1 MGPLLLPL
9 LLILAFLVGIAGVV
23 GLGGTGVV
31 LLFWSL
37 RGRTRSTAWRVVGV
51 LAASAM
57 LVTAFGCLLPLIV
70 SLAQVFYD
78 HWSG

>member
-9 LLILAFLVGIAGVV
+9 LLILVFLGGIAGVV

-37 RGRTRSTAWRVVGV
+37 RRRTRSTARRVVGV

-70 SLAQVFYD
+70 SMAQLFYD
-78 HWSG
+78 RWPR

>member
-1 MGPLLLPL
+1 
-9 LLILAFLVGIAGVV
+9 
-23 GLGGTGVV
+23 VV